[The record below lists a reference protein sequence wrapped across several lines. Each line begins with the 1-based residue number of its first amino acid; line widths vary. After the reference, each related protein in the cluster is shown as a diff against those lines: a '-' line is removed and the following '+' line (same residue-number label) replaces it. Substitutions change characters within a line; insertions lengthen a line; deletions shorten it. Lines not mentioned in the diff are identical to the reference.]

1 LVQSLIKGP
10 NCPADLIAAF
20 PTATYL
26 RLFGGRVIAV
36 LTHDAVRLPCGLV
49 LAATSAEQPLSGLDG
64 PVSTGDGQVR
74 IGALVVE
81 ISRMVSA
88 RARLGLV
95 PDATAVGRLGR
106 RLERLEFDEHG
117 PGLSA
122 RLADHYWNPQEVPG
136 LVGLLLGSGSG
147 LTPSGDDV
155 LAGFLV
161 GSRSFGVC
169 ADELR
174 GVVTAHAPGATNDL
188 SATLLAH
195 AACGESIPQVDSL
208 LAALAV
214 GPACAHIDESLAT
227 LVRVGHSTGIALA
240 MGIHGAAKASLELRR
255 HGVNRRTANYA
266 PAADS
271 TASPWANSMATP
283 SNSGLCRTSYLTS

>member
-1 LVQSLIKGP
+1 
-10 NCPADLIAAF
+10 
-20 PTATYL
+20 
-26 RLFGGRVIAV
+26 
-36 LTHDAVRLPCGLV
+36 
-49 LAATSAEQPLSGLDG
+49 
-64 PVSTGDGQVR
+64 
-74 IGALVVE
+74 
-81 ISRMVSA
+81 
-88 RARLGLV
+88 
-95 PDATAVGRLGR
+95 
-106 RLERLEFDEHG
+106 
-117 PGLSA
+117 
-122 RLADHYWNPQEVPG
+122 
-136 LVGLLLGSGSG
+136 
-147 LTPSGDDV
+147 V